1 MRETIIIAHPRSEEA
16 RSLEARVTAAVAE
29 LCILHADSCKEVSA
43 LSKEYSCPMVL
54 IDSTLFFA
62 NLPDLLLPE
71 HSLLLL
77 ISQPEHAKKY
87 LERLAKHPWACD
99 VITPSVT
106 SAELRLK
113 LHLFLKLNKVSNE
126 LKQCQKQV
134 KSLTEKINNAEQAL
148 VSHQHYLDILSERD
162 GLTGLYN
169 RKHLSH
175 VLQQEFK
182 RAKHHNTDISLL
194 LLDIDHF
201 NEINKTSSQLY
212 GDFVLNEMAAR
223 LTSTTRDKD
232 ICFRFGGGNF
242 IVLLPQSDISYSCLV
257 ADKLRQSCE
266 TKKFDNGQISK
277 HVTISIGIASLQESH
292 PETPD
297 QLIHMADRA
306 MYQAKAEGRNRCQVF
321 LRQEASEPLDSL
333 TILQETLNR
342 MMEKTRNSSLASIE
356 LLARN
361 IGGANDKEHI
371 RKAEHIL
378 ELFSQRLNFT
388 ESIKQTLKNS
398 LTLSVCFRYLL
409 HKDLVNKAGTLN
421 PEELKTIEDLPYKF
435 VELTQLFDYF
445 SQERRILLCHR
456 EWYNG
461 KGYPEGLSGDEIPV
475 GAKIFNLADA
485 LAAMI
490 TDRPY
495 RKRLASKKVLQELE
509 QGAGKQWDPQ
519 LVLLL
524 LDILE
529 QDDFLSL
536 ENHLLTETRDRILN
550 TLG

>member
-16 RSLEARVTAAVAE
+16 QSLEARVTAAVAE
-29 LCILHADSCKEVSA
+29 LSILHADSCKGVST
-43 LSKEYSCPMVL
+43 LSKEYSCQMVL
-54 IDSTLFFA
+54 IDSSLFFA

-77 ISQPEHAKKY
+77 ISQPDHAKKY
-87 LERLAKHPWACD
+87 LEQLAKHPWACD

-113 LHLFLKLNKVSNE
+113 LQLFLKLNKVSKE
-126 LKQCQKQV
+126 LKKCQKQV

-148 VSHQHYLDILSERD
+148 ISHQHYLDILAERD

-169 RKHLSH
+169 RKHLSE
-175 VLQQEFK
+175 VLQQEFE
-182 RAKHHNTDISLL
+182 RAKHHSTDISLL

-242 IVLLPQSDISYSCLV
+242 IVLLPQSDINYSCLV

-306 MYQAKAEGRNRCQVF
+306 MYQAKSEGRNRCQVF
-321 LRQEASEPLDSL
+321 LKQESSEPLDSL

-361 IGGANDKEHI
+361 IGSANDKEHI

-421 PEELKTIEDLPYKF
+421 PAELKTIEDLPYKF

-445 SQERRILLCHR
+445 SQERQILLCHR

-475 GAKIFNLADA
+475 GAKTFNLADA

-529 QDDFLSL
+529 QEDFLSL

>member
-1 MRETIIIAHPRSEEA
+1 
-16 RSLEARVTAAVAE
+16 
-29 LCILHADSCKEVSA
+29 
-43 LSKEYSCPMVL
+43 MVL
-54 IDSTLFFA
+54 IDSDLCLEH
-62 NLPDLLLPE
+62 LPDLLLPDE
-71 HSLLLL
+71 ALLLL
-77 ISQPEHAKKY
+77 TTERELNGDLLQP
-87 LERLAKHPWACD
+87 LARRPWSYD
-99 VITPSVT
+99 VIDS
-106 SAELRLK
+106 SATTFQLTRRI
-113 LHLFLKLNKVSNE
+113 HLFIKMARVGNKLDE
-126 LKQCQKQV
+126 CQRQV
-134 KSLTEKINNAEQAL
+134 KHLTTKISNTEQSLI
-148 VSHQHYLDILSERD
+148 SHQHYLDILAECD
-162 GLTGLYN
+162 GLTGLFN
-169 RKHLSH
+169 RKHLSN

-182 RAKHHNTDISLL
+182 RAKLNKTDLSLL

-201 NEINKTSSQLY
+201 NEINKNSSQLY

-223 LTSTTRDKD
+223 LTSSTRDSD

-242 IVLLPQSDISYSCLV
+242 IVLLPQSDIAYSRLV

-266 TKKFDNGQISK
+266 TKQFDNGQVCR
-277 HVTISIGIASLQESH
+277 HVTISIGIASLHGSQ

-297 QLIHMADRA
+297 ELIHMADRA
-306 MYQAKAEGRNRCQVF
+306 LYQAKAEGRNRCQVF
-321 LRQEASEPLDSL
+321 FKKESPSPPDSV
-333 TILQETLNR
+333 TVLQETLSR

-361 IGGANDKEHI
+361 VGGENDKDHI
-371 RKAEHIL
+371 RKAKQVID
-378 ELFSQRLNFT
+378 LFSKRLKFS
-388 ESIKQTLKNS
+388 ESIQRTLKNS

-409 HKDLVNKAGTLN
+409 HKDLISKAGKLSAD
-421 PEELKTIEDLPYKF
+421 ELKTIEDLPYKY

-456 EWYNG
+456 EWYDGN
-461 KGYPEGLSGDEIPV
+461 GYPEGLSGDEIPV

-495 RKRLASKKVLQELE
+495 RKRLASTQVLIELE
-509 QGAGKQWDPQ
+509 KGAGKQWDPQ

-529 QDDFLSL
+529 QEDFLSL
-536 ENHLLTETRDRILN
+536 EKHLITETRDRILD